1 MLNIYFRAKREFKQV
16 LGRSQSRLVLL
27 RDSQL
32 SFDFNFAESR
42 FVGLIFKKKIIFAK
56 VPHWGL
62 PQNLAHYPLPTMWR
76 LRRQV
81 WDFRRKL
88 CNAIG

>member
-1 MLNIYFRAKREFKQV
+1 MLNTYFLAKGGLNKFWAAHNQGEFFYEK
-16 LGRSQSRLVLL
+16 
-27 RDSQL
+27 
-32 SFDFNFAESR
+32 SFDFNFAVSR
-42 FVGLIFKKKIIFAK
+42 LVGLISQNKIIFAK